1 MAKRRL
7 NRAIVVAEAAVL
19 VDEQGRDE
27 LALGG
32 LAERL
37 GVQPSALYNHV
48 DGIDALRYE
57 LAVLATT
64 NLADALR
71 GALVARSGADAV
83 RAITRAHRRFA
94 HEHPGQYA
102 STLLPPEGRGDDLAT
117 AQEAVTDLF
126 VLLMES
132 GGLAGDDAVHTAR
145 LVRSALHGFVSLES
159 IEALTQPQDRDLSF
173 ERLVEMLLAHLPA

>member
-1 MAKRRL
+1 M
-7 NRAIVVAEAAVL
+7 
-19 VDEQGRDE
+19 
-27 LALGG
+27 
-32 LAERL
+32 
-37 GVQPSALYNHV
+37 
-48 DGIDALRYE
+48 
-57 LAVLATT
+57 ATT
-64 NLADALR
+64 NLGDALR

-83 RAITRAHRRFA
+83 RAIAGAHRRFA

-102 STLLPPEGRGDDLAT
+102 STLLPPDGRGGDLAT

-132 GGLAGDDAVHTAR
+132 GGLSDDDAVHTAR

-159 IEALTQPQDRDLSF
+159 IEAFTQPHDRDLSF